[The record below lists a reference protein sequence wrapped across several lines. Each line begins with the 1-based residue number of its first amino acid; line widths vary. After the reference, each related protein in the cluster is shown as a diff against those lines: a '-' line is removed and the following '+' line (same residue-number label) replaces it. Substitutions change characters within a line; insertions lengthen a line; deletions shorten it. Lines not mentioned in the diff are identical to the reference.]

1 MKQLYRPRSNR
12 VFAGVC
18 SGIGEYIGIDPVF
31 VRLGFIFAFFS
42 GAGLFAYI
50 ALCFLM
56 PNEERF
62 DRPQVYIRRRS
73 GQTVDVPVNAKRKND
88 DFSRLTKRKNDDD
101 DQIHYARPIRDTDF
115 YDDER

>member
-42 GAGLFAYI
+42 GAGFFAYI
-50 ALCFLM
+50 VLCFLM
-56 PNEERF
+56 PSENRISTPNV
-62 DRPQVYIRRRS
+62 RQVYVRRKPH
-73 GQTVDVPVNAKRKND
+73 QTVDIPVNKRKRKND
-88 DFSRLTKRKNDDD
+88 EDDV
-101 DQIHYARPIRDTDF
+101 IHYARPIHDDF
-115 YDDER
+115 YDTK